1 MATKLVANP
10 IETYSFTVLEAGSLK
25 PRHDHGQ
32 VLLGGSLEHP
42 FVALLVFKALKCAL
56 AMSALLQ
63 SLLCHPASQLLLLHT
78 P

>member
-10 IETYSFTVLEAGSLK
+10 TELYSLTVLEASSLK
-25 PRHDHGQ
+25 LRHDHSQ

-42 FVALLVFKALKCAL
+42 FVALPVFKALKCAL
-56 AMSALLQ
+56 AVSALLQ